1 MEHCSCTSNKSSRIK
16 VTNIV
21 PGNSRRRLSRG
32 MSTADDSGLDIDFQI
47 AEEDLCEKVNC
58 GKHGECRKSGT
69 CECYD
74 SWFGEV
80 CDVNPC
86 VNVTACGD
94 HGECTATSA
103 ETFEC
108 SCDSSWGGKYCDVY
122 SVIVEIPVSNATNAT
137 NGTQAPT
144 TSAPTTSAPT
154 QSPTLSPTYASN
166 ATNTTSEEV
175 NTFSDLIN
183 TASIFIEKLSTGK
196 LDVGYEAKGV
206 AMSFRQLQTP
216 VV

>member
-1 MEHCSCTSNKSSRIK
+1 MASVLQH
-16 VTNIV
+16 
-21 PGNSRRRLSRG
+21 PL
-32 MSTADDSGLDIDFQI
+32 
-47 AEEDLCEKVNC
+47 
-58 GKHGECRKSGT
+58 
-69 CECYD
+69 
-74 SWFGEV
+74 
-80 CDVNPC
+80 
-86 VNVTACGD
+86 
-94 HGECTATSA
+94 

-196 LDVGYEAKGV
+196 LDVGYEVKEVAIELPPAPDACGV
-206 AMSFRQLQTP
+206 RGGDGTSCLDCAGTPNGDAEELACGCNDATSCVDDCGVPNGENECLLQHLSP
-216 VV
+216 DAYIQKC